1 MKAKV
6 NVSPKLLLSIS
17 SLYEPIRVL
26 LEFVD
31 NAIDAAEAF
40 FTPET
45 NSYSKKI
52 EISVSIDGDSYEY
65 ARIEIKDN
73 CTGIRSLEKL
83 FSSIGNSSKAGDEA
97 SNGQFGFGVMAHS
110 FICSTMKINS
120 KHSDNDYAEMV
131 KVTSEILN
139 SSSSE
144 GAEVEITKIPGLSYT
159 LSNPRSPGVWVTL
172 EDFHKET
179 FKELKAKA
187 IKSEIEKH
195 FEHILRRENISIT
208 VIDFKRRKSD
218 EGHEIFECTPFDYES
233 YEGITFEKTLH
244 TLEYIKSKRYST
256 IGTLDISANPVKIY
270 LRIFTKNSLGRLPVF
285 TIKGR
290 RIKEVSEIK
299 NFKSNSKIQVWS
311 NTNISGSIDVTRI
324 VEPDISR
331 TGFKQTQYSKA
342 LFHTLL
348 KLEPEIK
355 EAIASTIDSTSS
367 SDFKKLENVLENALI
382 DLTQKQ
388 KRKRKRKSTQS
399 EENNAL
405 SNKGRNEVKKDF
417 KINVPIYNNSDGVEL
432 RGKSNNSLNGSS
444 KRDDFAYN
452 IFGLKGSGEYESSTS
467 KKYYSGQTKPD
478 TVTIYEKSKLS
489 KEDETPDESTDL
501 RTFKLEGLGIR
512 IDKDSEPIIDEN
524 GKALRSTLLNGKI
537 VIFMQHPLFQERLIS
552 KEDGFARFT
561 SELITY
567 IAAEIITQYTLLQL
581 NENGSNTNSAPIRT
595 KYVLQDYVESL
606 HGYIQLLKKLEGK
619 KLSELTS

>member
-6 NVSPKLLLSIS
+6 SISTKLLLSIS
-17 SLYEPIRVL
+17 SLYVPIRVL

-31 NAIDAAEAF
+31 NAIDAAETF

-83 FSSIGNSSKAGDEA
+83 FSSVGNSSKVGDNA
-97 SNGQFGFGVMAHS
+97 SNGEFGFGVMSHP

-139 SSSSE
+139 SSSPE

-159 LSNPRSPGVWVTL
+159 LSNPRSPGVWITL

-195 FEHILRRENISIT
+195 FEDILRRENISIT

-218 EGHEIFECTPFDYES
+218 EGREIFECTPFDYES
-233 YEGITFEKTLH
+233 YEGITFERTLH

-290 RIKEVSEIK
+290 RISEVSEIK
-299 NFKSNSKIQVWS
+299 NLKSNSKIQVWS
-311 NTNISGSIDVTRI
+311 NNYIGGSIDVTRI

-355 EAIASTIDSTSS
+355 EAIASTVNSTSS

-388 KRKRKRKSTQS
+388 KRKRKRKSTES

-405 SNKGRNEVKKDF
+405 SNQGRNEVKKNIN
-417 KINVPIYNNSDGVEL
+417 INVPIYNNSEGIEL
-432 RGKSNNSLNGSS
+432 NGKSIDSLNGNS
-444 KRDDFAYN
+444 KRDGFTYDIFDTKNPSDFVN
-452 IFGLKGSGEYESSTS
+452 SSG
-467 KKYYSGQTKPD
+467 KKYYSGETKPD

-489 KEDETPDESTDL
+489 KQDETPDENTDL
-501 RTFKLEGLGIR
+501 RTFKLDGLGIR
-512 IDKDSEPIIDEN
+512 IDKDSDPIVDEN

-537 VIFMQHPLFQERLIS
+537 VIFMQHPLFQDRLS
-552 KEDGFARFT
+552 STEDGFARFT

-567 IAAEIITQYTLLQL
+567 IAAEVITQYTLLQL
-581 NENGSNTNSAPIRT
+581 NEKGSDTNGEPART
-595 KYVLQDYVESL
+595 KNVLQDYVESL
-606 HGYIQLLKKLEGK
+606 HGYIQLLKQLEGK
-619 KLSELTS
+619 KLSELV

>member
-6 NVSPKLLLSIS
+6 TISTKLLLSIS

-31 NAIDAAEAF
+31 NAIDAAETF

-45 NSYSKKI
+45 KSYSKKI

-83 FSSIGNSSKAGDEA
+83 FSSVGNSSKVGDNA
-97 SNGQFGFGVMAHS
+97 SNGEFGFGVMSHP

-139 SSSSE
+139 SSSPE
-144 GAEVEITKIPGLSYT
+144 GAEVEITKIPGLNYT
-159 LSNPRSPGVWVTL
+159 LSNPRSSGVWITL

-195 FEHILRRENISIT
+195 FEDILRRENISIT
-208 VIDFKRRKSD
+208 VIDFKKRKSD
-218 EGHEIFECTPFDYES
+218 EGREIFECTPFDYES
-233 YEGITFEKTLH
+233 YEGITFERTLH

-256 IGTLDISANPVKIY
+256 VGTLDISATPVKIY

-311 NTNISGSIDVTRI
+311 NNYIGGSIDVTRI

-331 TGFKQTQYSKA
+331 TGFKQTLYSKA

-355 EAIASTIDSTSS
+355 EAIASTVSSTSS

-388 KRKRKRKSTQS
+388 KRKRKRKSIES

-405 SNKGRNEVKKDF
+405 SNQGRNEVKKNI
-417 KINVPIYNNSDGVEL
+417 KINVPIYNNSDGIEL
-432 RGKSNNSLNGSS
+432 SCNSIENLNGNPN
-444 KRDDFAYN
+444 RDEFAYN
-452 IFGLKGSGEYESSTS
+452 IFGLKGSCKYESSTS

-489 KEDETPDESTDL
+489 KQDEAPDESTDL
-501 RTFKLEGLGIR
+501 KTFKLDGLGIR
-512 IDKDSEPIIDEN
+512 IDKDSEPILDEN

-561 SELITY
+561 FELITY
-567 IAAEIITQYTLLQL
+567 IAAEVITQYTLLRL
-581 NENGSNTNSAPIRT
+581 NEKGSDINT
-595 KYVLQDYVESL
+595 KFVLQDYVESL

>member
-6 NVSPKLLLSIS
+6 TISTKLLLSIS

-31 NAIDAAEAF
+31 NAIDAAETF

-52 EISVSIDGDSYEY
+52 EISVSIDGDSYDY

-83 FSSIGNSSKAGDEA
+83 FSSVGNSSKVGDTA
-97 SNGQFGFGVMAHS
+97 SNGEFGFGVMSHP

-120 KHSDNDYAEMV
+120 KHYDNDYAEMV

-139 SSSSE
+139 SSSPE
-144 GAEVEITKIPGLSYT
+144 GAEVEITKIPGLIYT
-159 LSNPRSPGVWVTL
+159 LSNPRSPGVWITL

-195 FEHILRRENISIT
+195 FEDILRRENISIT

-218 EGHEIFECTPFDYES
+218 EGREIFECTPFDYES
-233 YEGITFEKTLH
+233 YEGITFERTLH

-256 IGTLDISANPVKIY
+256 VGTLDISATPVKIY

-290 RIKEVSEIK
+290 RISEVSENK
-299 NFKSNSKIQVWS
+299 NFKSNSKILVWS
-311 NTNISGSIDVTRI
+311 NTNISGRISVTGI

-355 EAIASTIDSTSS
+355 EAIASTINSTSS

-388 KRKRKRKSTQS
+388 KRKRKRKSTES

-405 SNKGRNEVKKDF
+405 SNQGRNEVKKNI
-417 KINVPIYNNSDGVEL
+417 KINVPIYNNSDGIEL
-432 RGKSNNSLNGSS
+432 SGKGIENLNGNPN
-444 KRDDFAYN
+444 RDEFAYN
-452 IFGLKGSGEYESSTS
+452 IFSLKGSGKYESSTS
-467 KKYYSGQTKPD
+467 KKYYSGQTKPA
-478 TVTIYEKSKLS
+478 TITIYEKSKLS
-489 KEDETPDESTDL
+489 KADETPDESTDL
-501 RTFKLEGLGIR
+501 RTYKLDGLGIR
-512 IDKDSEPIIDEN
+512 IDKDTEPIIDEN

-552 KEDGFARFT
+552 KEDGFTRFT
-561 SELITY
+561 TELITY
-567 IAAEIITQYTLLQL
+567 IAAEIITQYTLLRL
-581 NENGSNTNSAPIRT
+581 NEKGSDVNT
-595 KYVLQDYVESL
+595 KFVLQDYVESL

-619 KLSELTS
+619 KLSELV